1 MFQYAAGRSFAR
13 RRNERLA
20 FDLSFYSKTPA
31 GVTPRRYELGG
42 FNIDASELCFLDGCK
57 LKFFRSLD
65 RGPLK
70 TILRLFDFNFI
81 TETRPGFDPAIA
93 GVKGGVYL
101 DGYWQSEKY
110 FKGIRNILMKEF
122 SLKNGMPEKMRELSR
137 LINGTNSVSLHIRR
151 GDYFSDPRVNSVHG
165 VCTADYY
172 SKAVDRMASEIDSP
186 RFFIF
191 SDEPEWV
198 RNNLKINFPMTI
210 VADEFRGESFEELSL
225 MSQCKHNIIANSSF
239 SWWGAWLN
247 AGEEKKVLA
256 PKRWFNEGTVDYDID
271 DLLPEEWIKI

>member
-42 FNIDASELCFLDGCK
+42 FNIDASDIGILDRFK
-57 LKFFRSLD
+57 LKILGSLD
-65 RGPLK
+65 RGPFK
-70 TILRLFDFNFI
+70 AILRSAGFNFV

-93 GVKGGVYL
+93 AVKGGVYL

-110 FKGIRNILMKEF
+110 FKDIRGSLLKEF
-122 SLKNGMPEKMRELSR
+122 SLKGVMPDNMLNFSR
-137 LINGTNSVSLHIRR
+137 RIKEMNSVSLHFRR
-151 GDYFSDPRVNSVHG
+151 GDYYSNTQVNSVHG
-165 VCTADYY
+165 VCTQNYY
-172 SKAVDRMASEIDSP
+172 SAAVERMASLAEDSH
-186 RFFIF
+186 FFVF

-198 RNNLKINFPMTI
+198 RSNVKLNYPMTI
-210 VADEFRGESFEELSL
+210 VADEFRGESYQELLL
-225 MSQCKHNIIANSSF
+225 MSMCRHNIIANSSF

-247 AGEEKKVLA
+247 ANREKIVLA
-256 PKRWFNEGTVDYDID
+256 PKRWFNESAVDYDIN
-271 DLLPEEWIKI
+271 DLLPGEWIKI